1 MQWWMRW
8 CSGTIFCYAGDYKIG
23 CVNENVDFSNN
34 VNCLYFFTR
43 EAKKDQVGRQA
54 YRILTSIHDSF
65 EQIAENL
72 LATDRARREVADY
85 EGKLATMAS
94 RTVDI
99 DKLKADLDTI
109 RRENDLLEARL
120 SENLSKDS
128 SQSVG

>member
-1 MQWWMRW
+1 M
-8 CSGTIFCYAGDYKIG
+8 
-23 CVNENVDFSNN
+23 
-34 VNCLYFFTR
+34 
-43 EAKKDQVGRQA
+43 
-54 YRILTSIHDSF
+54 
-65 EQIAENL
+65 
-72 LATDRARREVADY
+72 ADY

>member
-1 MQWWMRW
+1 M
-8 CSGTIFCYAGDYKIG
+8 
-23 CVNENVDFSNN
+23 
-34 VNCLYFFTR
+34 
-43 EAKKDQVGRQA
+43 GRQA
-54 YRILTSIHDSF
+54 YKILTNSHDSF

-72 LATDRARREVADY
+72 LATDRTRREVTDY

-109 RRENDLLEARL
+109 RRENDLLEKK
-120 SENLSKDS
+120 LSKDS